1 MPRVYMSFFER
12 MGWCCQFLE
21 ADLKTPVGAMLNF
34 ATPDKVIAIAER
46 AGVFPDLEAR
56 HAMNYGIEM
65 GRGGIYL
72 ELTAEQYQKLKG
84 TRKQR

>member
-1 MPRVYMSFFER
+1 
-12 MGWCCQFLE
+12 
-21 ADLKTPVGAMLNF
+21 
-34 ATPDKVIAIAER
+34 
-46 AGVFPDLEAR
+46 
-56 HAMNYGIEM
+56 MNYGIEM